1 VGAQE
6 KLADKMNKSGTW
18 MWPLLALALLAFI
31 LLVERRWQPERQLG
45 PSLARLLPDL
55 SPDAVTRLQVRRG
68 RQFVHLERAGKSWKM
83 VTPVVYPAQPV
94 LVDNL
99 IQALGR
105 LTRLNPIVSTDLA
118 PFGLEEP
125 QAIIVVHQGRERL
138 EVQIGNAT
146 PVGNQVYV
154 RAVGVPGIYAVDASI
169 LDMAPSNVNEWR
181 SKALLTS
188 EVAQSFDRLE
198 VRSPTRGLGFVLSYN
213 PTNKTWRL
221 SRPMAARADRVKV
234 EQLLLACLQ
243 ARVEQFV
250 TDDPKTDLEP
260 LGLQPPQLELALG
273 QDTND
278 LVSVTFGNSPS
289 NQPAMVYARRLS
301 HSNIVLVSKELVEK
315 LAIPFTEL
323 RDRHLF
329 SFVPELVTQIE
340 LLGEENITIR
350 RQTNGLWRVTEPDE
364 FPADGML
371 VMELLGDLFAMQV
384 SQFEKDIVTD
394 FSPYGL
400 AQPLRQVTLKTS
412 ATNETGLTNIIVAQA
427 FFGTNGIGHV
437 FARRHDETS
446 VYEVTEADLMRLPFF
461 AWQVR
466 ERKIWN
472 FNVTNVV
479 RVTVRQ
485 GERVHQLIRR
495 GQTNWVV
502 GTGSQGLLNAAG
514 VESVVRQLGQL
525 SAAAWAGRG
534 AEARSRL
541 GFNPPSMRVE
551 IEVNEAGKLN
561 TYTLEFGAQSR
572 AQVPWASVQL
582 DGQWWCFEFP
592 WHLYRDMARDLF
604 PVTVP
609 AG

>member
-1 VGAQE
+1 
-6 KLADKMNKSGTW
+6 
-18 MWPLLALALLAFI
+18 LLALALLAFI

-250 TDDPKTDLEP
+250 SDDPKTDLEP

-495 GQTNWVV
+495 GQTNWVF

>member
-1 VGAQE
+1 
-6 KLADKMNKSGTW
+6 MNKSGTW

-495 GQTNWVV
+495 GQTNWVF

>member
-1 VGAQE
+1 
-6 KLADKMNKSGTW
+6 M
-18 MWPLLALALLAFI
+18 LALALLAFI

-495 GQTNWVV
+495 GQTNWVF

>member
-1 VGAQE
+1 
-6 KLADKMNKSGTW
+6 MNKSGTW

-250 TDDPKTDLEP
+250 SDDPKTDLEP

-495 GQTNWVV
+495 GQTNWVF

-514 VESVVRQLGQL
+514 VESVVGRLGQL

>member
-1 VGAQE
+1 
-6 KLADKMNKSGTW
+6 M
-18 MWPLLALALLAFI
+18 LALALLAFI

-250 TDDPKTDLEP
+250 SDDPKTDLEP

-495 GQTNWVV
+495 GQTNWVF

>member
-1 VGAQE
+1 
-6 KLADKMNKSGTW
+6 M
-18 MWPLLALALLAFI
+18 LALALLAFI

-495 GQTNWVV
+495 GQTNWVF

-514 VESVVRQLGQL
+514 VESVVGRLGQL

>member
-1 VGAQE
+1 
-6 KLADKMNKSGTW
+6 MNKSGTW

-188 EVAQSFDRLE
+188 EVAQNFDRLE

-250 TDDPKTDLEP
+250 SDDPKTDLEP

-495 GQTNWVV
+495 GQTNWVF

-514 VESVVRQLGQL
+514 VESVVGRLGQL

>member
-1 VGAQE
+1 
-6 KLADKMNKSGTW
+6 

-250 TDDPKTDLEP
+250 SDDPKTDLEP

-495 GQTNWVV
+495 GQTNWVF

>member
-1 VGAQE
+1 
-6 KLADKMNKSGTW
+6 

-250 TDDPKTDLEP
+250 SDDPKTDLEP

-278 LVSVTFGNSPS
+278 LVSVAFGNSPS

-495 GQTNWVV
+495 GQTNWVF

-514 VESVVRQLGQL
+514 VESVVGRLGQL